1 MIADSVF
8 VSFISDHQG
17 GVLFHVPDEERVF
30 PPRQLFSCVDAEIQT
45 FGCAPPFH
53 GYLHELDETTVLKL
67 HTESHGFH
75 CLLAPVSHYLQP
87 DSIIRT
93 HGLQLVNETKVF

>member
-1 MIADSVF
+1 
-8 VSFISDHQG
+8 
-17 GVLFHVPDEERVF
+17 
-30 PPRQLFSCVDAEIQT
+30 
-45 FGCAPPFH
+45 
-53 GYLHELDETTVLKL
+53 VLKL